1 MRHIRK
7 HVSKSS
13 TMTRPTI
20 QKDLEGRILRERHV
34 KPFLKWAGGK
44 SHLLPQL
51 RSLVL
56 KQYDKY
62 IEPFLGGGALFLDL
76 RPNHAVISD
85 LNSELINCYIVVR
98 DAPYELL
105 EQLKGIPV
113 NSKTYYRI
121 RKRDPKKLN
130 DIERAARLVYLNK
143 TCYNGLYRVNKR
155 GQFNTPYGKN
165 DNARVYTPKNILRAS
180 KALRIADIL
189 QGDFE
194 PILLNYASCGDFIYL
209 DPPYPPTA
217 RYSDF
222 TRYTSNFFYKKD
234 HLRLAKVVEELDNRN
249 CRFALS
255 NAKHPLVL
263 KIYSKYKK
271 IEVKAPRYISSR
283 GDGRG
288 NVSEILITNIS
299 MEKEA

>member
-1 MRHIRK
+1 MHHNRK

-13 TMTRPTI
+13 TMTRPTV
-20 QKDLEGRILRERHV
+20 QKDLEGKILRGRHV

-51 RSLVL
+51 RSLVP
-56 KQYDKY
+56 KQYDNY
-62 IEPFLGGGALFLDL
+62 IEPFLGGGALFFDL
-76 RPNHAVISD
+76 CPNHAVVSD
-85 LNSELINCYIVVR
+85 LNAELINCYIVVR

-105 EQLKGIPV
+105 EQLKGVPV
-113 NSKTYYRI
+113 NSKTYYRT
-121 RKRDPKKLN
+121 RKLDPKKLKA
-130 DIERAARLVYLNK
+130 IERAARLLYLNK

-165 DNARVYTPKNILRAS
+165 DNVRVYTPKTILSAS
-180 KALRIADIL
+180 KALRNADIL

-194 PILLNYASCGDFIYL
+194 TILLKNASFGDFIYL
-209 DPPYPPTA
+209 DPPYPSIG

-222 TRYTSNFFYKKD
+222 TRYTSDFFYKKD
-234 HLRLAKVVEELDNRN
+234 HLRLAKVAEELDNRD
-249 CRFALS
+249 CRFILS

-263 KIYSKYKK
+263 KIYSKYRK

-288 NVSEILITNIS
+288 NVSEVLITNL
-299 MEKEA
+299 